1 MFKLKIAKKKII
13 VALSKLRLHTVDSNS
28 AAYFYQNEFKLA
40 AKYFN
45 SIMSEKTSTFT
56 TRRNLHEFLINKV
69 INKDSS
75 GLYLEFGVS
84 KGATITMFAK
94 AMPNITIHGFDAF
107 RGLRDAWS
115 KPNRSIGAMDLHG
128 EIPIVP
134 SNVALHIGWVED
146 TLPLFLQ
153 QHTGEI
159 YFVHQDLDVYS
170 PTKSSLKL
178 LKDRFESGTMILF
191 DDYHGFIGWENHSHK
206 AFNEVLNI
214 EEFELLAFSFD
225 GAALFRKI

>member
-1 MFKLKIAKKKII
+1 MFKISLRKII
-13 VALSKLRLHTVDSNS
+13 VALQKFKLNTVDANS
-28 AAYFYQNEFKLA
+28 AAYFYRNEYELA
-40 AKYFN
+40 AKYIN

-56 TRRNLHEFLINKV
+56 TRLALHKFLIDKV

-75 GLYLEFGVS
+75 GLYLEFGVAQ
-84 KGATITMFAK
+84 GATITMFAK
-94 AMPNITIHGFDAF
+94 AMPNITIHGFDSF

-115 KPNRSIGAMDLHG
+115 KPNRSIGAMDVHG

-146 TLPLFLQ
+146 TLPLFLK
-153 QHTGEI
+153 QHAGKI

-170 PTKSSLKL
+170 PTKTSLKW

-206 AFNEVLNI
+206 AFNEVFNI
-214 EEFELLAFSFD
+214 EDFELLAFSFD
-225 GAALFRKI
+225 GAALFIKI

>member
-1 MFKLKIAKKKII
+1 LVSLAKL
-13 VALSKLRLHTVDSNS
+13 SLHIRDANS
-28 AAYFYQNEFKLA
+28 SAYFYRNEFEKA
-40 AKYFN
+40 AQYFN
-45 SIMSEKTSTFT
+45 FIMSEKTSTFT
-56 TRRNLHEFLINKV
+56 TRSNLHEFLINRV

-84 KGATITMFAK
+84 AGASINMFAK

-107 RGLRDAWS
+107 RGLRNAWS

-128 EIPIVP
+128 KIPKVP

-153 QHTGEI
+153 QHAGKI

>member
-1 MFKLKIAKKKII
+1 MFKISLRKII
-13 VALSKLRLHTVDSNS
+13 VALQKFKLNTVDANS
-28 AAYFYQNEFKLA
+28 AAYFYRNEYELA
-40 AKYFN
+40 AKYIN

-56 TRRNLHEFLINKV
+56 TRLALHKFLIDKV

-75 GLYLEFGVS
+75 GLYLEFGVAQ
-84 KGATITMFAK
+84 GATITMFAK
-94 AMPNITIHGFDAF
+94 AMPNITIHGFDSF

-115 KPNRSIGAMDLHG
+115 KPNRSIGAMDVHG

-146 TLPLFLQ
+146 TLPLFLK
-153 QHTGEI
+153 QHAGKI

-170 PTKSSLKL
+170 PTKTSLKR

-206 AFNEVLNI
+206 AFNEVFNI
-214 EEFELLAFSFD
+214 EDFELLAFSFD
-225 GAALFRKI
+225 GAALFIKI